1 MTFPAFNF
9 KGKIDCRQCDQ
20 IWQNFAT
27 LANKSKYSIIRVRV
41 YLVFGKY
48 LRCWTYFHCSK
59 LPNIEQ
65 ILSPSGHTNRRPQIT
80 LLTSTY
86 F

>member
-9 KGKIDCRQCDQ
+9 KGKIDRRQCDQ

-41 YLVFGKY
+41 YLVLGKY
-48 LRCWTYFHCSK
+48 
-59 LPNIEQ
+59 
-65 ILSPSGHTNRRPQIT
+65 GV
-80 LLTSTY
+80 
-86 F
+86 